1 MRLPVL
7 GPVTNADLVGLDLTF
22 AIHSYVLP
30 HLNASPSPSSTLG
43 AHVKQGKLGFKTKGG
58 FLDWT
63 DESMSAVRDGLT
75 TYLLEWLSK
84 KRTVQAE
91 KDKTDR
97 GGHEA

>member
-1 MRLPVL
+1 VL